1 MFSGFKNRRQT
12 NLAILS
18 QTLKEIAK
26 DEGLQVEPPRGS
38 SIGKGSRASPSIF
51 DAPTPATKCPFP
63 QAKPKESKREI
74 GIDGNGI
81 IEKQMQK
88 KGPEFI
94 NFKALLTS

>member
-26 DEGLQVEPPRGS
+26 DEGLQVEPPRG
-38 SIGKGSRASPSIF
+38 
-51 DAPTPATKCPFP
+51 TKCPFP
-63 QAKPKESKREI
+63 QQIDAGVKQAKPKESKREI

>member
-38 SIGKGSRASPSIF
+38 SIG
-51 DAPTPATKCPFP
+51 TPGTKCPFP